1 MRIRNAGSGLLVAD
15 ALLLESQ
22 ARWNDG
28 SAVTS
33 VTLDPMNAIVLHR
46 TAGGCP

>member
-1 MRIRNAGSGLLVAD
+1 MRNAGTGTLVAD

-28 SAVTS
+28 SAAAS
-33 VTLDPMNAIVLHR
+33 VTLTAMDAIVLHR
-46 TAGGCP
+46 NATGCP